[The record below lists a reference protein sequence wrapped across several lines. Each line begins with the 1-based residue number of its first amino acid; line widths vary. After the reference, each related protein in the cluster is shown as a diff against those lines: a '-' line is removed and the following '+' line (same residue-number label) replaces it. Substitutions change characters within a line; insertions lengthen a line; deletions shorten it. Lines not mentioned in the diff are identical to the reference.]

1 MPIRMTCLQAD
12 FSPDVTDIEMA
23 WASLTFHCLAE
34 GTSQIVVE
42 TAEDTLVLYDGQN
55 TFPTIPDPFQ
65 VTCNQVEPG
74 PVGGVVVPVS
84 KLQILAPY
92 LARASGPLYH
102 YFGEVEEQAP
112 QEDFDNFPLWY
123 DVLRAHV
130 NTCDIKTY
138 AVRIEKDSVKLEIKE
153 E

>member
-1 MPIRMTCLQAD
+1 VIDADSNDLSAQAD

-55 TFPTIPDPFQ
+55 PFPTIPDPFQ
-65 VTCNQVEPG
+65 VTCNQVEPS
-74 PVGGVVVPVS
+74 PVGGFVASVN

-92 LARASGPLYH
+92 LALA
-102 YFGEVEEQAP
+102 A
-112 QEDFDNFPLWY
+112 
-123 DVLRAHV
+123 
-130 NTCDIKTY
+130 
-138 AVRIEKDSVKLEIKE
+138 AVVVVSALVVQKKRRD
-153 E
+153 